1 MRLGGGLPLALAVG
15 AASAGYWVLAAVVL
29 AALLAGLAARLPRL
43 DDEGPERYVA
53 CFARLA
59 AVVVQ
64 ATAFGVY
71 VVPAYPGLA
80 AAALI
85 VVVVAADFAGI
96 RLPVAVARG
105 VTVVLLA
112 AAFVLVAVCVVVAP
126 VGTRPAI
133 GSPEPSG
140 VLVALLVVFP
150 LLLPHRADHAG
161 RRTAA
166 LAVVALLVTAAALY
180 QLGAVRL
187 GLSATSM
194 RDLLAAADAGTLQ
207 PLLTVVLVLATL
219 PASLATFTEARER
232 IAPGRGTPALVAGL
246 LAAAGAAVAGPFA
259 ALVAAGLGSVVE
271 LLLRVRASRYRG
283 RRV

>member
-29 AALLAGLAARLPRL
+29 AVLLAGLAGRLPQL
-43 DDEGPERYVA
+43 GEEGPERYVA

-71 VVPAYPGLA
+71 AVPSYPGLA
-80 AAALI
+80 AAAL
-85 VVVVAADFAGI
+85 VVVVAAADFAGI
-96 RLPVAVARG
+96 RLPAPLARW
-105 VTVVLLA
+105 VTVVLLVA
-112 AAFVLVAVCVVVAP
+112 ALVLVAICVVVAP
-126 VGTRPAI
+126 VGARPGIA
-133 GSPEPSG
+133 SPGLPG

-150 LLLPHRADHAG
+150 LLLPQRTDHAG

-166 LAVVALLVTAAALY
+166 LATVALLVTAAALY
-180 QLGAVRL
+180 QLGPVRL
-187 GLSATSM
+187 GLSATST

-232 IAPGRGTPALVAGL
+232 IAPRSGTAAVAAGL
-246 LAAAGAAVAGPFA
+246 LAAAAAAVAGPFA